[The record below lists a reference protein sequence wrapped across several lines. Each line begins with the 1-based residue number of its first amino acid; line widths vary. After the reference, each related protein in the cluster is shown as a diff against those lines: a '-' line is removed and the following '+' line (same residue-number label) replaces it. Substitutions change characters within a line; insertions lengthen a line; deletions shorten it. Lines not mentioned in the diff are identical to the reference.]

1 MERELPEIEIEGT
14 QYLFDIDQMALFEK
28 VRPDYRV
35 LLEDM
40 KDCGTH
46 YEFVYDRNSKRLDE
60 SKTTYGI
67 DASDI
72 ANEIFTTVRIP
83 RISDMD
89 PLGICR
95 KYNCS
100 PDAIG
105 HMTDFEIMVD
115 QKAFDLRINKGL
127 LPTIE
132 IAGHTFYV
140 DVRMDKLRPKD
151 DFLSQGIV
159 FSDIESYYDGDKRTY
174 TIPYNPKTHE
184 FQEPD
189 YNSIKA
195 YPKDLIAVEFPS
207 ERLLDRIG
215 WNRKYGLDISHGLVK
230 QGLKLQFTAKNVPWE
245 KTFLVDL
252 IKSNL
257 KTEKRLKKATE
268 KQLSIQPKQSKQKG
282 RKM

>member
-1 MERELPEIEIEGT
+1 MERELPEIEIEGI
-14 QYLFDIDQMALFEK
+14 QCLFDIDQMALLEK
-28 VRPDYRV
+28 ERPDYRL

-40 KDCGTH
+40 NDCGTH
-46 YEFVYDRNSKRLDE
+46 YEFVYDRNSGDIDQSRTADR
-60 SKTTYGI
+60 I
-67 DASDI
+67 DASDT
-72 ANEIFTTVRIP
+72 AGQIFTIVKIP
-83 RISDMD
+83 RISEMD
-89 PLGICR
+89 PLGMCK
-95 KYNCS
+95 KYSCS
-100 PDAIG
+100 LDDIRQK
-105 HMTDFEIMVD
+105 TDFEIMVD

-140 DVRMDKLRPKD
+140 DIRMDKLRPKD

-174 TIPYNPKTHE
+174 TIPYNPKTHQ

-189 YNSIKA
+189 YNSIRA

-215 WNRKYGLDISHGLVK
+215 WNRMYGFDIRHGLVK
-230 QGLKLQFTAKNVPWE
+230 QGLKLQFTAKNIPWKE
-245 KTFLVDL
+245 TFIYDL
-252 IKSNL
+252 IKLNRSI
-257 KTEKRLKKATE
+257 EKRLQKTTE
-268 KQLSIQPKQSKQKG
+268 KHKADQPEQIRSKG

>member
-1 MERELPEIEIEGT
+1 MKRELHEIKIEGT
-14 QYLFDIDQMALFEK
+14 QYQFDISQMALLEK
-28 VRPDYRV
+28 ERPEWRL

-40 KDCGTH
+40 IDCGTH
-46 YEFVYDRNSKRLDE
+46 YEFVYDRNSKRIDQ
-60 SKTTYGI
+60 SKTTDGI
-67 DASDI
+67 NTSDI
-72 ANEIFTTVRIP
+72 AKQIFTTVKIP
-83 RISDMD
+83 QISKMD
-89 PLGICR
+89 PLGMCK

-100 PDAIG
+100 LGDIRQK
-105 HMTDFEIMVD
+105 TDFEIMVD
-115 QKAFDLRINKGL
+115 LRAFDLRINKGL

-132 IAGHTFYV
+132 IAGYTFYV
-140 DVRMDKLRPKD
+140 DLRMDKLRPKD

-189 YNSIKA
+189 YLNLKEL
-195 YPKDLIAVEFPS
+195 PKDLIAVRFPS

-215 WNRKYGLDISHGLVK
+215 WNRKYGLDIKHGLVK
-230 QGLKLQFTAKNVPWE
+230 QGLKLQFTAKNVPWKE
-245 KTFLVDL
+245 TFLVDL

-257 KTEKRLKKATE
+257 KAE
-268 KQLSIQPKQSKQKG
+268 KQLKKEDEKQLLIQPKQSKQKG

>member
-1 MERELPEIEIEGT
+1 MESELPEIKIEGT
-14 QYLFDIDQMALFEK
+14 QYQFDINQMALLEK
-28 VRPDYRV
+28 ERPEWRL

-67 DASDI
+67 DVSDI
-72 ANEIFTTVRIP
+72 ANEIFTTVKIP
-83 RISDMD
+83 QISKMD
-89 PLGICR
+89 PLGMC
-95 KYNCS
+95 KKHNCS
-100 PDAIG
+100 LDDIRQK
-105 HMTDFEIMVD
+105 TDFEIMVD

-140 DVRMDKLRPKD
+140 DLRMDKLRPKD

-174 TIPYNPKTHE
+174 TIPYNPKTHQ

-189 YNSIKA
+189 YRIIVGF
-195 YPKDLIAVEFPS
+195 PKDLIAVEFPY

-215 WNRKYGLDISHGLVK
+215 WNRKYGLDIRHGLVK
-230 QGLKLQFTAKNVPWE
+230 QGLKLQFKAKNVPWKE
-245 KTFLVDL
+245 TFLLSL

-257 KTEKRLKKATE
+257 QAEKMIKKAAE
-268 KQLSIQPKQSKQKG
+268 KQQPIQPKQSNQKG

>member
-1 MERELPEIEIEGT
+1 MEGELPEIEIEGT
-14 QYLFDIDQMALFEK
+14 QYKFDINQMALLEK
-28 VRPDYRV
+28 ERPEWRL

-60 SKTTYGI
+60 SRTSDGI
-67 DASDI
+67 NAADK
-72 ANEIFTTVRIP
+72 EKQIFSTVK
-83 RISDMD
+83 ISQISEMD
-89 PLGICR
+89 PLGMCK
-95 KYNCS
+95 KYNCTL
-100 PDAIG
+100 DDI
-105 HMTDFEIMVD
+105 HQKTDFEIMVD

-140 DVRMDKLRPKD
+140 DLRMVKLRPKD

-174 TIPYNPKTHE
+174 TIPYNPKAHQ

-189 YNSIKA
+189 YRLMTEF
-195 YPKDLIAVEFPS
+195 PKDLIAVEFPS

-215 WNRKYGLDISHGLVK
+215 WNRKYGFDIKHGLVK
-230 QGLKLQFTAKNVPWE
+230 QGLKMQFTAKNIPWE

-257 KTEKRLKKATE
+257 KAEMMLKKAAE
-268 KQLSIQPKQSKQKG
+268 NQQPIPPKQSKHKG
-282 RKM
+282 HKM

>member
-1 MERELPEIEIEGT
+1 MKRELPEIKIEGT
-14 QYLFDIDQMALFEK
+14 QYQFDINQMALLEK
-28 VRPDYRV
+28 ERPKWRL

-46 YEFVYDRNSKRLDE
+46 YEFVYNRNSKRLDQT
-60 SKTTYGI
+60 KTSYGI
-67 DASDI
+67 NASDI
-72 ANEIFTTVRIP
+72 ANEIFTTVKIP
-83 RISDMD
+83 QISKMD
-89 PLGICR
+89 PLGMCK

-100 PDAIG
+100 LEDTRQK
-105 HMTDFEIMVD
+105 TDFEIMVD

-174 TIPYNPKTHE
+174 TIPYNPKTHQ
-184 FQEPD
+184 FQEPN
-189 YNSIKA
+189 YRTIVEF
-195 YPKDLIAVEFPS
+195 PKDLIAVEFPS

-215 WNRKYGLDISHGLVK
+215 WNRKYGLDIKHGLVK
-230 QGLKLQFTAKNVPWE
+230 QGLKLEFIAKSVPWKE
-245 KTFLVDL
+245 TFLLNL

-257 KTEKRLKKATE
+257 LAEKMIKKTAE
-268 KQLSIQPKQSKQKG
+268 KQQPIQPKQSNQKG

>member
-1 MERELPEIEIEGT
+1 MERELPEIKIEGT
-14 QYLFDIDQMALFEK
+14 QYQFDINQMALLEK
-28 VRPDYRV
+28 ERPEWR
-35 LLEDM
+35 LLMEDM

-46 YEFVYDRNSKRLDE
+46 YEFVYDRKSKLLDQ
-60 SKTTYGI
+60 SKTADGI
-67 DASDI
+67 NASDI
-72 ANEIFTTVRIP
+72 AKQIFTTVKIP
-83 RISDMD
+83 QISEMD
-89 PLGICR
+89 PLGMCK

-100 PDAIG
+100 LGDIRQK
-105 HMTDFEIMVD
+105 TDFEIMVD

-132 IAGHTFYV
+132 IAGHTFFV
-140 DVRMDKLRPKD
+140 DLRMDKLRPKD

-174 TIPYNPKTHE
+174 TIPYNPKTHQ
-184 FQEPD
+184 FQEPE
-189 YNSIKA
+189 YRLITEF
-195 YPKDLIAVEFPS
+195 PKNLIAVEFPS

-215 WNRKYGLDISHGLVK
+215 WNRKYGLDIKHGLVN
-230 QGLKLQFTAKNVPWE
+230 QGLKMQFTAKNIPWE

-257 KTEKRLKKATE
+257 KVEKRTKKVDQ
-268 KQLSIQPKQSKQKG
+268 KQPPIQPKQSNQKG

>member
-1 MERELPEIEIEGT
+1 MERELPEIIIEGT
-14 QYLFDIDQMALFEK
+14 QYQFDINQMALLEK
-28 VRPDYRV
+28 GRPEWKL

-46 YEFVYDRNSKRLDE
+46 YEFVYDRNSKRIDE
-60 SKTTYGI
+60 SKTTDGI
-67 DASDI
+67 SSSDI
-72 ANEIFTTVRIP
+72 VKQIFSTVTIP
-83 RISDMD
+83 RISEMD
-89 PLGICR
+89 PLGMCK

-100 PDAIG
+100 LDDIRQK
-105 HMTDFEIMVD
+105 TDFEIMVD
-115 QKAFDLRINKGL
+115 QKAFDLRINRGL

-159 FSDIESYYDGDKRTY
+159 FSDIESYYDGDNRTY

-189 YNSIKA
+189 YRIITKF
-195 YPKDLIAVEFPS
+195 PKDLIAVEFPF

-215 WNRKYGLDISHGLVK
+215 WNRKYGFDIRQGLVK

-257 KTEKRLKKATE
+257 KVEKRLKKANE
-268 KQLSIQPKQSKQKG
+268 KLQPIQLKQSNQKG

>member
-1 MERELPEIEIEGT
+1 MERELPEIKIEGT
-14 QYLFDIDQMALFEK
+14 QYQFDINQMALLEK
-28 VRPDYRV
+28 ERPEWR
-35 LLEDM
+35 LLMEDM

-60 SKTTYGI
+60 SRTLDGI
-67 DASDI
+67 NAADK
-72 ANEIFTTVRIP
+72 EKQIFTTVKIP
-83 RISDMD
+83 RISEID
-89 PLGICR
+89 PLGMCK

-100 PDAIG
+100 LDDIRQK
-105 HMTDFEIMVD
+105 TDFEIMVD
-115 QKAFDLRINKGL
+115 QKAFDLRIKKGL

-140 DVRMDKLRPKD
+140 DLRMDKLRPKD

-174 TIPYNPKTHE
+174 AIPYNPKKHQ

-189 YNSIKA
+189 YRLITEF
-195 YPKDLIAVEFPS
+195 PKDLIAVEFPS

-215 WNRKYGLDISHGLVK
+215 WNRKYGFEINHGLVK
-230 QGLKLQFTAKNVPWE
+230 QGLKLQFIAKNVPWK

-257 KTEKRLKKATE
+257 KAKKRLKKDAE
-268 KQLSIQPKQSKQKG
+268 KQQPIPSKQSKQKG
-282 RKM
+282 HKM